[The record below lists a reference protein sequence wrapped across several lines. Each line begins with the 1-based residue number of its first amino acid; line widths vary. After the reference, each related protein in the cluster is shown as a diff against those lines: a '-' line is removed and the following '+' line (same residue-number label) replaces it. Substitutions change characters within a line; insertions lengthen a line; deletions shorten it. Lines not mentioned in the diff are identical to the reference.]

1 MLAIWGLGRRPS
13 RKDYGAGAAFK
24 LTRQPMGGK
33 AMCEL
38 CRRNFIAGM
47 AAFGTAAALP
57 SRLLAQAENIRR
69 PPAEIGTI
77 GLPARGEFVLRNA
90 HVMTMDAALGDIP
103 GGSVHVRNGEIVAV
117 GRDVDAPGARAIAG
131 DDMIVL
137 PGLIETH
144 WHMWNTRFR
153 RFAGDEQAHGYFA
166 TVARYDA
173 NMAPDDVYHGTR
185 LAAAEA

>member
-1 MLAIWGLGRRPS
+1 MLAIWGGGRRQS
-13 RKDYGAGAAFK
+13 RKDYGAGAACK

-77 GLPARGEFVLRNA
+77 GLPPRGEFVLRNA
-90 HVMTMDAALGDIP
+90 HVMTMDASLGHIP
-103 GGSVHVRNGEIVAV
+103 GGSLHVRNGGIFAV
-117 GRDVDAPGARAIAG
+117 GRAVEAPRARPIAG
-131 DDMIVL
+131 DDTTGL
-137 PGLIETH
+137 PRPIGPH
-144 WHMWNTRFR
+144 WHMR
-153 RFAGDEQAHGYFA
+153 
-166 TVARYDA
+166 
-173 NMAPDDVYHGTR
+173 
-185 LAAAEA
+185 